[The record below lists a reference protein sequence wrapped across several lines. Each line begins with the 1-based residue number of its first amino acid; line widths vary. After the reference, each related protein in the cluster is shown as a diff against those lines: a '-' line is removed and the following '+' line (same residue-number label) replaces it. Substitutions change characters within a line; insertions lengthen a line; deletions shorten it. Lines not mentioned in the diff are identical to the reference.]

1 MLSPDTRDV
10 TPTASAGWARLGSRL
25 LVGCLSR
32 AIIKLSGLC
41 EFSGVSAVAESRGGA
56 SQVEI
61 SFRARIV
68 GGLRAGAGVGA
79 SMAERRRDVVGPCF
93 FDLVRFT

>member
-1 MLSPDTRDV
+1 MGKAGV
-10 TPTASAGWARLGSRL
+10 EAAGWL
-25 LVGCLSR
+25 LVSR
-32 AIIKLSGLC
+32 VDWTMARGATTEDSGRGV
-41 EFSGVSAVAESRGGA
+41 FSGVSAVAESRGGA